1 MIRTHRNRNR
11 EPCPS
16 GNHIE
21 VYHSERGYG
30 TYSVESIQRHGSTV
44 KLEVYDY
51 QTGEYQ
57 TFEMED

>member
-1 MIRTHRNRNR
+1 M
-11 EPCPS
+11 
-16 GNHIE
+16 E